1 MLSKHNII
9 VILCFKIN
17 GKRLEKKQI
26 NKPSKIIKIYFRIY
40 ILITDSEYNGIWSS
54 KPVIIYANI

>member
-1 MLSKHNII
+1 MIGRKMLSKHNII

-40 ILITDSEYNGIWSS
+40 ILITDSEYNGI
-54 KPVIIYANI
+54 